1 MDPTTQG
8 KADDPVPGVFRRTG
22 GLQWHARVLRRWRL
36 HQPFRN
42 EIAEFLGA
50 WRPAGS
56 RLILVGSS
64 AGWFLPS
71 RFLAQFSRL
80 TMIEL
85 DRSAP
90 FFFRLRHG
98 SALRRAG
105 SSAEWIFGDFVSALP
120 PLLRARRGT
129 PVLFCNVLGQLGLER
144 ADYEEWLA
152 ALPSMLEGHPWAS
165 FHDRFSTVIDGVTHG
180 VNDDRSFPDQ
190 QGFSSEAPLDS
201 VRLQQMGYAGVWID
215 HGTGGLLPARV
226 PRRYLPWKITPKRFH
241 WVEAGR
247 VN

>member
-8 KADDPVPGVFRRTG
+8 KANDPVPGVFRRTG

-90 FFFRLRHG
+90 FFQAASRLGAAPRRIVRRMDFRRLRQRVTTLAARAPRYAGAVLQRPRTIGIGASRLRRVAGG
-98 SALRRAG
+98 SAFDARG
-105 SSAEWIFGDFVSALP
+105 SP
-120 PLLRARRGT
+120 M
-129 PVLFCNVLGQLGLER
+129 GQL
-144 ADYEEWLA
+144 
-152 ALPSMLEGHPWAS
+152 P
-165 FHDRFSTVIDGVTHG
+165 
-180 VNDDRSFPDQ
+180 
-190 QGFSSEAPLDS
+190 
-201 VRLQQMGYAGVWID
+201 
-215 HGTGGLLPARV
+215 
-226 PRRYLPWKITPKRFH
+226 
-241 WVEAGR
+241 
-247 VN
+247 